1 MNVKRWFP
9 WACLALMLA
18 ADVFLFLAI
27 RQKDEI
33 MIELRDKQVQWRQTQ
48 DELTELKNSNVGLQ
62 ASEILRLRKQNE
74 FLTNQNAIL
83 TNQFAGLEM
92 SLAELQA
99 ENTSNAQHLGTAR
112 LAIRLQQEHLQQL
125 AQASEK
131 VLSEAVADATNTAAI
146 IAQKN
151 CLNNL
156 RLIDDA
162 KQAWAT
168 ENGEPDNAVPK
179 RADLLPYLKGGEF
192 PVCPSGGKYS
202 INAVNELPTC
212 SFPGHVFHP

>member
-18 ADVFLFLAI
+18 ADIFLFRAI

-33 MIELRDKQVQWRQTQ
+33 MIKLRDEQVQLRETQ
-48 DELTELKNSNVGLQ
+48 DALTELKNSNVGLQ

-74 FLTNQNAIL
+74 IL
-83 TNQFAGLEM
+83 TNQFAGLEAT
-92 SLAELQA
+92 LAELQV
-99 ENTSNAQHLGTAR
+99 ENSSNAQHLGTAR
-112 LAIRLQQEHLQQL
+112 LAIRLQQQHLQQL
-125 AQASEK
+125 ELASEK
-131 VLSEAVADATNTAAI
+131 VLVEAVEDATNNAAI

-151 CLNNL
+151 CLSNL

-179 RADLLPYLKGGEF
+179 QADLLPYLKGGAF